1 MTLGEN
7 LRFLRKRKNLTQ
19 KELAELSGVSCNSI
33 INYENGRRTD
43 PPVSILMKIANALE
57 VTLDDILPGKGGKT
71 MSENIR
77 TRFHNLLHAL
87 RKHAK
92 KAGFAVKCKT
102 RYMEDGGYKF
112 EIILTPINQ
121 GASMESADSRRI

>member
-43 PPVSILMKIANALE
+43 PPISQVLKIANALE
-57 VTLDDILPGKGGKT
+57 VDLDDIL
-71 MSENIR
+71 S
-77 TRFHNLLHAL
+77 
-87 RKHAK
+87 
-92 KAGFAVKCKT
+92 
-102 RYMEDGGYKF
+102 
-112 EIILTPINQ
+112 
-121 GASMESADSRRI
+121 